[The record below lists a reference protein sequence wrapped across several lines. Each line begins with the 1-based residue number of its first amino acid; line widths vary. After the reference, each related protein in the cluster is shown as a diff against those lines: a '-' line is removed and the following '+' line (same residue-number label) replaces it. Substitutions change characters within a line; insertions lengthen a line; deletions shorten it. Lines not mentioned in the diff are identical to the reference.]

1 MNTGLFFFGAL
12 VAVTLLL
19 AYLLRKWVKTNV
31 GSRHPKDIKTGEGF
45 FFYEHGQPR
54 YDVCER
60 NHPDIGVIYT
70 ALDRRVEYKDVSK
83 LTK

>member
-31 GSRHPKDIKTGEGF
+31 GSRHPKDIAPGEGF
-45 FFYEHGQPR
+45 FFYENGQPR
-54 YDVCER
+54 CDVCER
-60 NHPDIGVIYT
+60 NHPDIRVIYT